1 MERLKKWWILM
12 GEEGVGPVRLKNQVE
27 AMGSL
32 DRTWHHAQR
41 SMGSFSSLI
50 KNRMEAMDLTLADS
64 KTWALSWEDLDYPS
78 RWRELSD
85 APVVI
90 FGQGSRKAHR
100 ERPFLGIVGTRD
112 CSQSAAELSFEIAQ
126 FAAIQ
131 GWGVVSGLAKGV
143 DAMAH
148 RGACYGEGITIACLG
163 GPLHRIY
170 PREHRGLAHEILGRG
185 GTLITERAHND
196 EVHPWHFASRNR
208 LIVGMSQALVMVQS
222 PARGGALISAQLALE
237 SGVDCWVYRPDS
249 RRINDK
255 RWAGNLKLLEEFPSM
270 GWSSVEELFVH
281 LRRPLRPSITPSVE
295 RGMEPEL
302 LPIWKCIIQ
311 KGGAQTS
318 EIAQY
323 CGSDAASVMR
333 KLFILELNGMVQ
345 RIPGGWYIPRHLG

>member
-1 MERLKKWWILM
+1 M

-295 RGMEPEL
+295 SGMEPEL